1 MGNQDELDTFY
12 SVAIRNHHGKC
23 ENQADVVRN
32 KELHNWMLSASLP
45 LDQRI
50 YIMMLS
56 SVVTCPSMTALFHE
70 LLKQRT
76 DHILSFASTCAAFCI
91 DLRGVAKSILEKFS
105 ERGLSEIAKPEI
117 QAFTMRPGCTPSA
130 SNIDKVV
137 DGFWNNHRKIDAF
150 VEQLAA
156 ATTGGSIFNERE
168 VYDNLHVTL
177 STCGG
182 GYGPY
187 QAARFLRLW
196 FFIHGK
202 VDLPG
207 RPTPTTMADGLYD
220 VIPQHLRGLVP
231 TGVTAL
237 QYGFEICM
245 RNKDVRNVDP
255 EMVKKLREA
264 YYSQAVRAAAAP
276 RDDLGSDDSDDD
288 VQARGRAAEENT
300 NTHDGDDSDAST
312 VRDHPTKTRDHPK
325 TSNGVPTCAES
336 ASTSSD
342 DDDQTNGVARG
353 EGESDETHSSN
364 EDNGRAGGFLVAAMD
379 DLDLRLREAR
389 GAYLLQKDDDDEGF
403 GGGGDDD
410 DTGNSEPSADAE
422 TPREAPAL
430 SSGRSGAT
438 QGSSER
444 KRKAKKLAQKHKKA
458 KAARTSERLAAADN
472 DGIPV
477 QSTSKYRAVNGKG
490 ALVCGS
496 KNTCQCDAVAMAL
509 HSHGAQLPR
518 FAARNAMMPT
528 WRSDAEAT
536 GPGMDAAQ
544 AFYKTHGYVARA
556 DGDLCSNPLA
566 LLRRT
571 HGVYHLET
579 LLTLLGDDGKVALGD
594 DNKPIERK
602 HAAVFVASEPWS
614 ECGASGV
621 GVLKDNQS
629 DVKPV
634 CITSSDREDKAG
646 ALEAF
651 KLLWPNHRM
660 MLINAYEVTAI

>member
-1 MGNQDELDTFY
+1 MGNQDELDTFC

-237 QYGFEICM
+237 QYSFEICM
-245 RNKDVRNVDP
+245 RNKSVRNVDP

-353 EGESDETHSSN
+353 EGESDETRSSD
-364 EDNGRAGGFLVAAMD
+364 EDTYNPLAALQQQRKEALAG
-379 DLDLRLREAR
+379 
-389 GAYLLQKDDDDEGF
+389 
-403 GGGGDDD
+403 
-410 DTGNSEPSADAE
+410 
-422 TPREAPAL
+422 
-430 SSGRSGAT
+430 
-438 QGSSER
+438 R
-444 KRKAKKLAQKHKKA
+444 KRKQRGPRYFHLRYGGYDCEELFTRCDDGSYVGAFHKESFSNEEALRAFVREKRGNDNTLVEIKSPA
-458 KAARTSERLAAADN
+458 EAVRIKCADSGICEPTTTST
-472 DGIPV
+472 
-477 QSTSKYRAVNGKG
+477 TSATT
-490 ALVCGS
+490 AL
-496 KNTCQCDAVAMAL
+496 TAAL
-509 HSHGAQLPR
+509 HTER
-518 FAARNAMMPT
+518 
-528 WRSDAEAT
+528 
-536 GPGMDAAQ
+536 
-544 AFYKTHGYVARA
+544 
-556 DGDLCSNPLA
+556 PL
-566 LLRRT
+566 
-571 HGVYHLET
+571 
-579 LLTLLGDDGKVALGD
+579 
-594 DNKPIERK
+594 
-602 HAAVFVASEPWS
+602 
-614 ECGASGV
+614 
-621 GVLKDNQS
+621 
-629 DVKPV
+629 
-634 CITSSDREDKAG
+634 
-646 ALEAF
+646 
-651 KLLWPNHRM
+651 
-660 MLINAYEVTAI
+660 